1 MHGGTIY
8 IRGGVS
14 PHRLS
19 PDVLVCELDD
29 SDWAQLREDIWQYCR
44 SFEIDPDPFLA
55 SSFVKLIPRIHALPL
70 PNLHAIIQCEGK
82 TTEGHNVKS
91 DWVCISLIFTALV
104 VTAAAYPH
112 LPEQIPTH
120 WNIHGQPDDWHSRN
134 WAFLT
139 AGVMAAVYF
148 LLSAIPALARG
159 RPLTTRPH
167 TYRQLA
173 RAITGFFLA
182 VHLATL
188 AAQLGLP
195 FGPLRLTAA
204 AIGALFAVIG
214 YLLPEFTP
222 NPYAGIRTPWTLAD
236 EETWRITHR
245 LNRYP
250 FMAAGG
256 LVLALS
262 LTLPQETQVFLAL
275 AVILGLTLAF
285 SLLSSYFVHRGRAHR
300 APG

>member
-1 MHGGTIY
+1 MK
-8 IRGGVS
+8 
-14 PHRLS
+14 
-19 PDVLVCELDD
+19 PDWL
-29 SDWAQLREDIWQYCR
+29 
-44 SFEIDPDPFLA
+44 
-55 SSFVKLIPRIHALPL
+55 
-70 PNLHAIIQCEGK
+70 
-82 TTEGHNVKS
+82 
-91 DWVCISLIFTALV
+91 CISLIFTALI

-148 LLSAIPALARG
+148 LLSAIPALVRG
-159 RPLTTRPH
+159 RPLMARPH
-167 TYRQLA
+167 TYRWVV

-188 AAQLGLP
+188 AAQLKTH
-195 FGPLRLTAA
+195 FGPLRLVAA
-204 AIGALFAVIG
+204 STGVLFVAIGYV
-214 YLLPEFTP
+214 LPELKP

-250 FMAAGG
+250 FMAVGG
-256 LVLALS
+256 LVLTLS
-262 LTLPQETQVFLAL
+262 LALPRETQVFLAL
-275 AVILGLTLAF
+275 AVSLG
-285 SLLSSYFVHRGRAHR
+285 
-300 APG
+300 